1 MSTTVALVLIAIA
14 AFGVLFAFWPKFRQ
28 MIRIKGGTAVD
39 GMTTAIEKER
49 LLYKDLAVKVAANR
63 IKVTNITGDYRHQVN
78 NLNKLQEAARKAQA
92 DYDLSVDAKMPE
104 NVQGEKF
111 QDFQKAQAAVTAQR
125 NVVSQFADAEKA
137 AKKALEA
144 SIKALEKVAA
154 QVQSDEAKA
163 ELKGVYEGAAEAIEA
178 AKSVDGAFSE
188 LKQASDQVDRELERA
203 KARMEGAQGS
213 DADREFE
220 RLSED
225 ARIAEERA
233 KYDAERNGGT
243 KSE

>member
-28 MIRIKGGTAVD
+28 MIRITGGTAVD

-163 ELKGVYEGAAEAIEA
+163 ELKGVFESAAEAIEA
-178 AKSVDGAFSE
+178 ANAVDGAFSE
-188 LKQASDQVDRELERA
+188 LNEASNQVDRELERA
-203 KARMEGAQGS
+203 KARLEGSQGNQ
-213 DADREFE
+213 ADQEFE
-220 RLSED
+220 DLAEKERL
-225 ARIAEERA
+225 RREREA
-233 KYDAERNGGT
+233 YD
-243 KSE
+243 KSRQSGQ